1 MKIIQITDHNG
12 NGGVN
17 SFVYDLC
24 EAQVKLGNEVLFV
37 SIIDYKDKSCQGSRY
52 VCI

>member
-24 EAQVKLGNEVLFV
+24 ESQIKLGNEVMFV
-37 SIIDYKDKSCQGSRY
+37 SIIDYKERATKEGLEK
-52 VCI
+52 II

>member
-37 SIIDYKDKSCQGSRY
+37 SNIEINDNSTGPGLDR
-52 VCI
+52 I